1 MGSFLS
7 EPGSLAFQVRTA
19 WLGMRSALNAELKA
33 YGLSTPQYATLMIL
47 ESKPGSSNS
56 DVARAC
62 AATRQAAN
70 EMLAA
75 FERDGLIER
84 RPHPGDRRTHQLF
97 LTDAGRRRLDEAR
110 IAAARWE
117 HEVEAGFTEAER
129 ATVRKWLEGVYGACQ
144 LSDER

>member
-7 EPGSLAFQVRTA
+7 EPGSLAFQIRAT
-19 WLGMRSALNAELKA
+19 WLGMRGALNAELKA

-47 ESKPGSSNS
+47 ESNPGSSNS
-56 DVARAC
+56 DIARAC
-62 AATRQAAN
+62 ATTRQAAN

-75 FERDGLIER
+75 FERDGLVER

-110 IAAARWE
+110 VAATRWE
-117 HEVEAGFTEAER
+117 QEAEAGFSEAER
-129 ATVRKWLEGVYGACQ
+129 ATVRKWLEGVYGACR
-144 LSDER
+144 LADEG

>member
-1 MGSFLS
+1 MGTFLS

-19 WLGMRSALNAELKA
+19 WLGLRGALNAQLKA

-47 ESKPGSSNS
+47 EAHPGSSNS

-97 LTDAGRRRLDEAR
+97 LTDAGRRRLAEAR
-110 IAAARWE
+110 VAAAAWE
-117 HEVEAGFTEAER
+117 TEIEAGFSDEER
-129 ATVRKWLEGVYGACQ
+129 AVVRKWLEGVYGACA
-144 LSDER
+144 LSDEG

>member
-19 WLGMRSALNAELKA
+19 WLGLRGAMNAELKA

-47 ESKPGSSNS
+47 EAHPGSSNS

-62 AATRQAAN
+62 GATRQAAN

-75 FERDGLIER
+75 FDRDGLVER
-84 RPHPGDRRTHQLF
+84 RPHPSDRRAHQLY
-97 LTDAGRRRLDEAR
+97 LTEAGRRRLAEAR
-110 IAAARWE
+110 VAAARRE
-117 HEVEAGFTEAER
+117 AEIEAGFSAEER
-129 ATVRKWLEGVYGACQ
+129 ATIRKWLEGVYGACA
-144 LSDER
+144 LSDDS